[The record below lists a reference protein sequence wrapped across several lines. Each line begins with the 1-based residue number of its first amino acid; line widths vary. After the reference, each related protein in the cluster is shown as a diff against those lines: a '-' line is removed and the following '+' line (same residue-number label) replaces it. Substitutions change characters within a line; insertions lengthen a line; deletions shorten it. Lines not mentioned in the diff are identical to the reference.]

1 MKIKCD
7 VCSSELIMNMD
18 CSGAVCSL
26 CGVTYSIER
35 LREMLAANKE
45 DTEKN
50 ETPEPVIEEAEEL
63 PYIFFCAEQQDMDEK
78 ESGVGALLR
87 VEYDIY
93 TDGTM
98 EIVYD
103 YDEGENY
110 CQNIIGKERFEKDLM
125 FKLTEEEFETF
136 TELLGNTDALEPD
149 ELEGGMK
156 WSFEIY
162 SENGDTVNKKE
173 GSVDNSP
180 ELTELTSFLVSK
192 HKWLKGVRD
201 LYVFARASAETKY
214 KRLYKYLEMDPAI
227 LEKISAATIID
238 EVLAD
243 ITEREI
249 PNLQEKLHRID
260 KGEDFSIIFS
270 EDKKEEAVNV
280 PIDDVTDGD
289 RHIFT
294 ATLHNGS
301 ANFQDSDYW
310 SYTEYEIYKDKR
322 CAVRYKYNKSGL
334 SEPVWKNINDSDYK
348 ELESAISEI
357 DKAQPF
363 RIPDCDFWKFHHYH
377 NGSAISKITSDEG
390 DPYAKKIIDILKRL
404 R

>member
-26 CGVTYSIER
+26 CGVSYSIER

-45 DTEKN
+45 DAEKK
-50 ETPEPVIEEAEEL
+50 ETPEPEIEEAEEL

-136 TELLGNTDALEPD
+136 IELLGNTEAIEPD
-149 ELEGGMK
+149 EFEGGMK

-180 ELTELTSFLVSK
+180 EFTKLISFLVSK
-192 HKWLKGVRD
+192 HKWLKGVMD
-201 LYVFARASAETKY
+201 LYVFARASAESKY

-249 PNLQEKLHRID
+249 PNLQEKLQGID

-280 PIDDVTDGD
+280 PIDNVTDGD

-294 ATLHNGS
+294 ATLHNGA

-310 SYTEYEIYKDKR
+310 QSTEYAIYETKT
-322 CAVRYKYNKSGL
+322 CAIRNKYNKSGL
-334 SEPVWKNINDSDYK
+334 SEPVWKVINDSDYK

-357 DKAQPF
+357 AKAQPSMMF
-363 RIPDCDFWKFHHYH
+363 DWTYWKFEHYD
-377 NGSAISKITSDEG
+377 NGSVISKITSDEG
-390 DPYAKKIIDILKRL
+390 DTYAKKVIDILKRL